1 MRKMVRNAMIRQ
13 NDLSKLTK
21 EKQLTLREILGFI
34 FDILSRNHLT
44 AQAHVVY
51 TLIQLL
57 EDSKLKEFVT
67 LANAVDMWGGSGSVW
82 EVNINDSN
90 SLREFELLI
99 INFVDLMEE
108 CGIMG
113 RSAKQ
118 IRKIFYKNKSA
129 RIS

>member
-1 MRKMVRNAMIRQ
+1 MNRQ

-44 AQAHVVY
+44 DQAHVVY

-57 EDSKLKEFVT
+57 DASQLKEFAT

-90 SLREFELLI
+90 SSKEFELLI
-99 INFVDLMEE
+99 INLVDLMEE
-108 CGIMG
+108 CGIMD

-118 IRKIFYKNKSA
+118 IRKIFYKNKST